1 MNIPHTSSF
10 FLVEKLCVSS
20 KCIDVCLLVT
30 YVWVFHPPFRVLSFT
45 LLDVLSPLLLLVL
58 YSSSCQAC
66 VRTLSHNKT
75 LLSAQQ
81 LSGLLGQVRTGE
93 HACLIQRGVASGVA
107 ERDICRQRMLTFSLK
122 VLGLSVIVHCKY
134 LVTLNMI

>member
-1 MNIPHTSSF
+1 MGVPSSLPCPRCSLTAATTAILF
-10 FLVEKLCVSS
+10 
-20 KCIDVCLLVT
+20 
-30 YVWVFHPPFRVLSFT
+30 
-45 LLDVLSPLLLLVL
+45 LLLLFL
-58 YSSSCQAC
+58 QAC
-66 VRTLSHNKT
+66 VRTLSHNNT

-81 LSGLLGQVRTGE
+81 LSGLLGQVRAGE

-122 VLGLSVIVHCKY
+122 VLGLIVKVHCKY